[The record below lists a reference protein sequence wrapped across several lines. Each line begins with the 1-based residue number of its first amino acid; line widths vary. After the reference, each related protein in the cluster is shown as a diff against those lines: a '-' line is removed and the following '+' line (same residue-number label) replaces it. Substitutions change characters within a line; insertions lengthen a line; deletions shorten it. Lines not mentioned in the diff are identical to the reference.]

1 MTFDIGLVLGILI
14 VSFVL
19 FVTEWIRMDVTA
31 LLVLGV
37 LAVSGLLEPNE
48 ALSGFSNPAV
58 VTVWAMFML
67 SAGLT
72 QTGVANAIGR
82 QVLKLAGKGEIRIV
96 AIIMITSGVLSAFM
110 SQYRCCRT
118 HAAGSDG
125 CGAAYRAPAVAFVDA
140 VGVRNVVRWV
150 DHVDRYATQ
159 PARQRGAPRESGE
172 TTVRTVRFR
181 ADGWNS

>member
-1 MTFDIGLVLGILI
+1 MTFDIGLVFGILI

-37 LAVSGLLEPNE
+37 LAVTGLVTPND

-72 QTGVANAIGR
+72 QTGVANVIGR
-82 QVLKLAGKGEIRIV
+82 QVLKLAGTGEIRLV
-96 AIIMITSGVLSAFM
+96 AIIMLTAGVLSAFM
-110 SQYRCCRT
+110 NNIGVAALMLPVVMDVARRTERPPSRRWCASWCR
-118 HAAGSDG
+118 
-125 CGAAYRAPAVAFVDA
+125 
-140 VGVRNVVRWV
+140 
-150 DHVDRYATQ
+150 
-159 PARQRGAPRESGE
+159 
-172 TTVRTVRFR
+172 
-181 ADGWNS
+181 